1 MSELP
6 EPLTSRTTTGSLAQ
20 AWEAFWFTPTDSRP
34 LAAVRFAAG
43 IIGMLACGTYAA
55 DLTEWFGPAGLLPA
69 ETVAA
74 WRSPLALSLFDA
86 CGSVTS
92 LWAAFVLLAVLF
104 GLLAIGLL
112 TPVVTPLAAIGWSA
126 LLHRGPMLA
135 GPADDCLAVL
145 LWCLVLGTSGEH
157 YSCDAWLHDRLGWDV
172 ARPRVRSRL
181 TIGLLQIHAA
191 VIAAAAVFA
200 QLKGDVW
207 WNGTGL
213 WWVTTREA
221 GRLVDL
227 TGLLLKSEYLCNLLS
242 QGIVIWEL
250 FFAVAIW
257 FAPTQRLVAR
267 TAVVAWPVIGL
278 LIAEPLW
285 GLTLACFTLP
295 LTGWWS
301 ATAQE
306 H

>member
-1 MSELP
+1 MNQPAETPAEGASA
-6 EPLTSRTTTGSLAQ
+6 SLART
-20 AWEAFWFTPTDSRP
+20 WEAFWFTPADSRP
-34 LAAVRFAAG
+34 LAMVRFAAG
-43 IIGMLACGTYAA
+43 GIGLLACGTYAA
-55 DLTEWFGPAGLLPA
+55 DLTDWFGPAGLLPA

-74 WRSPLALSLFDA
+74 WRSPLAFSVFDG

-92 LWAAFVLLAVLF
+92 LWVLYVLLAVLF
-104 GLLAIGLL
+104 GLLTIGLL
-112 TPVVTPLAAIGWSA
+112 TPVVTLLAAIGWSA

-145 LWCLVLGTSGEH
+145 LWCLVPGTSGEH

-172 ARPRVRSRL
+172 ARPRVRTRL

-191 VIAAAAVFA
+191 VIAAAAVVA

-213 WWVTTREA
+213 WWAATREA

-227 TGLLLKSEYLCNLLS
+227 TGPLLASEYLCNLLS
-242 QGIVIWEL
+242 QGIVAWEL
-250 FFAVAIW
+250 FFAIAIW

-267 TAVVAWPVIGL
+267 AAVMAWPVIGL
-278 LIAEPLW
+278 LIAEPIW

-295 LTGWWS
+295 LSGWFS
-301 ATAQE
+301 ATAE
-306 H
+306 